1 MGGFPGLEVK
11 IRKYFSML
19 PRAHSGSEEE
29 IFASRPVSVL
39 RPVPVRHFFNRS
51 TCDKIFPVK
60 ARFHALISGRVQG
73 VAFRF
78 FAQHVANQLGITGWV
93 RNLYDGRVE
102 VVAEGDREALE
113 LFLAELKK
121 GPRMARVEK
130 VDLDWEEFR
139 DEFLDFSI
147 KFSGY

>member
-1 MGGFPGLEVK
+1 
-11 IRKYFSML
+11 
-19 PRAHSGSEEE
+19 
-29 IFASRPVSVL
+29 
-39 RPVPVRHFFNRS
+39 
-51 TCDKIFPVK
+51 
-60 ARFHALISGRVQG
+60 

>member
-1 MGGFPGLEVK
+1 M
-11 IRKYFSML
+11 
-19 PRAHSGSEEE
+19 
-29 IFASRPVSVL
+29 
-39 RPVPVRHFFNRS
+39 
-51 TCDKIFPVK
+51 K
-60 ARFHALISGRVQG
+60 ARFHAYISGRVQG

-102 VVAEGDREALE
+102 VVAEGEREALE

>member
-1 MGGFPGLEVK
+1 M
-11 IRKYFSML
+11 
-19 PRAHSGSEEE
+19 
-29 IFASRPVSVL
+29 
-39 RPVPVRHFFNRS
+39 
-51 TCDKIFPVK
+51 
-60 ARFHALISGRVQG
+60 
-73 VAFRF
+73 AFRF

-93 RNLYDGRVE
+93 RNLSDGRVE

>member
-1 MGGFPGLEVK
+1 M
-11 IRKYFSML
+11 
-19 PRAHSGSEEE
+19 
-29 IFASRPVSVL
+29 
-39 RPVPVRHFFNRS
+39 
-51 TCDKIFPVK
+51 
-60 ARFHALISGRVQG
+60 
-73 VAFRF
+73 AFRF

>member
-1 MGGFPGLEVK
+1 M
-11 IRKYFSML
+11 
-19 PRAHSGSEEE
+19 
-29 IFASRPVSVL
+29 
-39 RPVPVRHFFNRS
+39 
-51 TCDKIFPVK
+51 K
-60 ARFHALISGRVQG
+60 ARFHAYISGRVQG

-93 RNLYDGRVE
+93 RNLSDGRVE

>member
-1 MGGFPGLEVK
+1 M
-11 IRKYFSML
+11 
-19 PRAHSGSEEE
+19 
-29 IFASRPVSVL
+29 
-39 RPVPVRHFFNRS
+39 
-51 TCDKIFPVK
+51 
-60 ARFHALISGRVQG
+60 
-73 VAFRF
+73 AFRF
-78 FAQHVANQLGITGWV
+78 FAQHLASQLGITGWV

-102 VVAEGDREALE
+102 VVAEGDRDKLE

-121 GPRMARVEK
+121 GPRLARVEK

>member
-1 MGGFPGLEVK
+1 M
-11 IRKYFSML
+11 
-19 PRAHSGSEEE
+19 
-29 IFASRPVSVL
+29 
-39 RPVPVRHFFNRS
+39 
-51 TCDKIFPVK
+51 K
-60 ARFHALISGRVQG
+60 ARFHAFISGRVQG

-102 VVAEGDREALE
+102 VVAEGDREKLE

>member
-1 MGGFPGLEVK
+1 M
-11 IRKYFSML
+11 
-19 PRAHSGSEEE
+19 
-29 IFASRPVSVL
+29 
-39 RPVPVRHFFNRS
+39 
-51 TCDKIFPVK
+51 
-60 ARFHALISGRVQG
+60 
-73 VAFRF
+73 AFRF
-78 FAQHVANQLGITGWV
+78 FAQHLASQLGITGWV

-102 VVAEGDREALE
+102 VVAEGDRDKLE

>member
-1 MGGFPGLEVK
+1 M
-11 IRKYFSML
+11 
-19 PRAHSGSEEE
+19 
-29 IFASRPVSVL
+29 
-39 RPVPVRHFFNRS
+39 
-51 TCDKIFPVK
+51 
-60 ARFHALISGRVQG
+60 
-73 VAFRF
+73 AFRF

-102 VVAEGDREALE
+102 VVAEGDREKLE

>member
-1 MGGFPGLEVK
+1 M
-11 IRKYFSML
+11 
-19 PRAHSGSEEE
+19 
-29 IFASRPVSVL
+29 
-39 RPVPVRHFFNRS
+39 
-51 TCDKIFPVK
+51 K
-60 ARFHALISGRVQG
+60 ARFHAYISGRVQG